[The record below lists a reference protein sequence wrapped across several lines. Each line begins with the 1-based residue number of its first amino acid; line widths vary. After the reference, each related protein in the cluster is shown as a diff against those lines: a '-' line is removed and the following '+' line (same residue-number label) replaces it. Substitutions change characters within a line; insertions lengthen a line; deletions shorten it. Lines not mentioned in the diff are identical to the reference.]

1 MHTWQVFRSWLRH
14 RGWGEREEPD
24 WGANSDSIGGRG
36 MGPGLADRRSDS
48 PVCTLPE
55 RFSPKSFFPSDIKSQ
70 ILLLKREDS
79 IWFMLEPCF
88 LTKA

>member
-1 MHTWQVFRSWLRH
+1 MHTWQVFRSWLGH
-14 RGWGEREEPD
+14 RGWAEREEPD
-24 WGANSDSIGGRG
+24 WGANSDSIGGG
-36 MGPGLADRRSDS
+36 GWVLAWQTEEVRL

-70 ILLLKREDS
+70 IPLLKREDG